1 MFDKNKVFTAET
13 KDKAIIGSYGYFGD
27 SEEDL
32 VNDIRAERIRELI
45 GVCLTDKY
53 PFLVVLGYKLF
64 LPLEYV
70 DGQKWWVK
78 EKGVEIGDMVKIIR
92 LWEREDNGFPLG
104 CGDLSEGTTGKIVG
118 FNGGGT
124 DYDGEGLEVS
134 VNGETLC
141 LPYFALEVVK
151 L

>member
-1 MFDKNKVFTAET
+1 MCYNKDMA
-13 KDKAIIGSYGYFGD
+13 KKKAQAKRGRRSLY
-27 SEEDL
+27 
-32 VNDIRAERIRELI
+32 RPEL
-45 GVCLTDKY
+45 D
-53 PFLVVLGYKLF
+53 
-64 LPLEYV
+64 EYV